1 MTVIVEQSWQPLLL
15 NVIKSST
22 LLIMMVTIMMM
33 TLIIMM
39 MSSPLPSLVIQPPLN
54 LRTSADEAD
63 NSTIP
68 PLDPASPCHCQPK

>member
-15 NVIKSST
+15 NVIPSST
-22 LLIMMVTIMMM
+22 MLIMMMRIMTM
-33 TLIIMM
+33 IM